1 MAQTVFDV
9 GDPITS
15 RLKLGVTPD
24 GTTNVSVVV
33 TKPDGSVQTITGPTG
48 PVNTDEWTGRWT
60 ADFIGGGDYVA
71 VWTVTGT
78 GAGVQAKVYNVRA
91 LPSASDDR
99 PAWAPFLSDVADH
112 CPWLTVDVV
121 TPGSALH
128 YGTFT
133 GNTWP
138 TDEQA
143 QRHVDQAVTSVSTAA
158 GTIATA
164 LYPMARLVASLRAAA
179 AIIRA
184 YPRDTNDLNTADAL
198 DRRADA
204 ELARLIAANTEA
216 GQDPVDGGLL
226 PLYAFPDPAPWGD
239 YYL

>member
-1 MAQTVFDV
+1 MPQTVYDV

-24 GTTNVSVVV
+24 GTTNVTVAV
-33 TKPDGSVQTITGPTG
+33 TKPDGSAQSVTGPSG
-48 PVNTDEWTGRWT
+48 PVNTDEYVAQWT
-60 ADFIGGGDYVA
+60 ADHTDGGDYVA

-78 GAGVQAKVYNVRA
+78 GAGVQAKVYNVRR
-91 LPSASDDR
+91 LPTASDDR
-99 PAWAPFLSDVADH
+99 PSWAPFLSDVADH

-143 QRHVDQAVTSVSTAA
+143 QRHVDQAVTSVSAAA
-158 GTIATA
+158 GTIATS
-164 LYPMARLVASLRAAA
+164 LYPMARVVASLRAAA

-184 YPRDTNDLNTADAL
+184 YPRDPNDLNTADAL

-204 ELARLIAANTEA
+204 ELKRLIDANTEA

-226 PLYAFPDPAPWGD
+226 PLYAFPDAPSWGD
-239 YYL
+239 LYL